1 MRLALSYGQ
10 SVFIPRADVSLANRL
25 VFVCHGNICRSAY
38 ADVLARKA
46 GMRTASFGLSTTS
59 GKTAHP
65 PVDAAARELGVDL
78 SHHRTTAIE
87 NFRPEPGD
95 LLLAM
100 EVRQLAKLRRI
111 PAMRGLQMDLLGRF
125 VGVPHLHDPY
135 QLNEDYLRTCL
146 HRIDRAVKTLVTA
159 APNARLSR

>member
-10 SVFIPRADVSLANRL
+10 SAFVPRADLSLARRL

-38 ADVLARKA
+38 ADVLARET
-46 GMRTASFGLSTTS
+46 GLRTASFGLSTTS

-65 PVDAAARELGVDL
+65 PVQAAARELGVDL
-78 SHHRTTAIE
+78 SRHRTTAIAD
-87 NFRPEPGD
+87 FVPEPGD

-100 EVRQLAKLRRI
+100 EVRQLAKLRRD
-111 PAMRGLQMDLLGRF
+111 PAMLGLQMDLLGRF
-125 VGVPHLHDPY
+125 AGVPHLHDPY
-135 QLNEDYLRTCL
+135 LLNEDYLRICL
-146 HRIDRAVKTLVTA
+146 QRIDRAVKRLVTA